1 MKVAELTFE
10 EFLNYKTEWCEALER
25 SGDNH
30 IFLTWEWLSTWWK
43 HFGGERRFSLITVS
57 DDEKLIAAAPL
68 MSSKYKLAGLK
79 LKKMEFIGTPAADYQ
94 TFLLADK
101 KTECAKLIMD
111 YASNK
116 TSSWDCIEFKDVPED
131 SETIKI
137 LKTCSRKKLEFEE
150 RNVNICPYI
159 ILPNRF
165 EDYFQELGPNW
176 RRNMR
181 RWGKKLKNDYR
192 VNFYIH
198 NDLDTLDEAMETFFN
213 LHQIKWQSQKHAGVF
228 SDQRFHDFHLEVAK
242 SFAERGWLNLC
253 FLAINDEPVSAI
265 YAFKYRNK
273 MFNYLTGFDPK
284 YSEYRLGHLLF
295 LYSIKNSI
303 EHGLTEFDF
312 MRGDETYKRRWNTL
326 IRNNLE
332 VRAIKKRIV
341 PIVYDI
347 ITKKNMFTPLA
358 TTLGKRVSFAPK
370 EILRKE

>member
-1 MKVAELTFE
+1 MKVNELTFE
-10 EFLNYKTEWCEALER
+10 EFLNYKTEWCDALQR

-43 HFGGERRFSLITVS
+43 HFGDERRFSLITVS

-79 LKKMEFIGTPAADYQ
+79 LTKMEFIGTPSADYQ

-101 KTECAKLIMD
+101 KEECTKLMMD

-116 TSSWDCIEFKDVPED
+116 TSSWDCIEFEDVPED
-131 SETIKI
+131 SETIRI
-137 LKTCSRKKLEFEE
+137 LQTCSGKKLEFEE
-150 RNVNICPYI
+150 RNLNICPYI
-159 ILPNRF
+159 ILPTRF
-165 EDYFQELGPNW
+165 EDYFQGLGSNW

-181 RWGKKLKNDYR
+181 RWEKRLKNDYR

-198 NDLDTLDEAMETFFN
+198 KDLDTLDEAMETFFN
-213 LHQIKWQSQKHAGVF
+213 LHQIKWQSEKRAGVF
-228 SDQRFHDFHLEVAK
+228 ADQKFRDFHLNIAK

-253 FLAINDEPVSAI
+253 FLTLNDEPVSAI

-284 YSEYRLGHLLF
+284 YSEYRIGHLLF

-303 EHGLTEFDF
+303 ENGLREFDF
-312 MRGDETYKRRWNTL
+312 MRGDESYKQQWNTL

-341 PIVYDI
+341 PLVYDF
-347 ITKKNMFTPLA
+347 ITKKDVFTPLA
-358 TTLGKRVSFAPK
+358 TTLGKRLSVAK
-370 EILRKE
+370 LHN

>member
-1 MKVAELTFE
+1 MKVNELTFE
-10 EFLNYKTEWCEALER
+10 EFLNYKTEWCDALQR

-43 HFGGERRFSLITVS
+43 HFGDERRFSLITVS

-79 LKKMEFIGTPAADYQ
+79 LTKMEFIGTPSADYQ

-101 KTECAKLIMD
+101 KAECTKLMMD

-116 TSSWDCIEFKDVPED
+116 TSSWDCIEFEDVPED
-131 SETIKI
+131 SETIRI
-137 LKTCSRKKLEFEE
+137 LQTCSGKKLEFEE
-150 RNVNICPYI
+150 RNLNICPYI
-159 ILPNRF
+159 ILPTRF
-165 EDYFQELGPNW
+165 EDYFQGLGSNW

-181 RWGKKLKNDYR
+181 RWEKRLKNDYR

-198 NDLDTLDEAMETFFN
+198 KDLDTLDEAMETFFN
-213 LHQIKWQSQKHAGVF
+213 LHQIKWQSEKRAGVF
-228 SDQRFHDFHLEVAK
+228 ADQKFRDFHLNIAK

-253 FLAINDEPVSAI
+253 FLTLNDEPVSAI

-284 YSEYRLGHLLF
+284 YSEYRIGHLLF

-303 EHGLTEFDF
+303 ENGLREFDF
-312 MRGDETYKRRWNTL
+312 MRGDESYKQQWNTL

-341 PIVYDI
+341 PLVYDF
-347 ITKKNMFTPLA
+347 ITKKDVFTPLA
-358 TTLGKRVSFAPK
+358 TTLGKRLSVAK
-370 EILRKE
+370 LHN